1 MPNPS
6 PTIPTLEDI
15 RLQVARRQV
24 EARSNAVKENL
35 ALLEQLVREVKQ
47 EGDYYGQ

>member
-6 PTIPTLEDI
+6 PTIPTLEGI
-15 RLQVARRQV
+15 RLAVARRQV

-35 ALLEQLVREVKQ
+35 ALLEQLAREVKQ
-47 EGDYYGQ
+47 ENSYGQ